1 MNRTCSPLL
10 CALLMVFALCTL
22 GCNEQSVAQADESP
36 ATRST
41 ITESQTGASLAVEL
55 DQTEIDLAG
64 VVQVSAQI
72 AWSDGV
78 HVQLIEPDWEEAGW
92 SGFTTTPGSIVYDGT
107 HYSQEF
113 NYTLEPFLSGT
124 YQIPSFGI
132 RAESEEA
139 GKRIARLQPIEVS
152 VLSVLEESDS
162 SELEPALGFAEPT
175 SLDDDSNNTLG
186 IWIGL
191 GVTMFS
197 CFAIVLLRSQ
207 EHDEGNH
214 DLDPEA
220 MLTAA
225 SSAKTLSDAELGG
238 FHRALIQLSKDHA
251 GIEPIAREIELVRFS
266 GSVVDHQRV
275 QSAASR
281 ALQICGGHS

>member
-1 MNRTCSPLL
+1 
-10 CALLMVFALCTL
+10 MVFALCTL
-22 GCNEQSVAQADESP
+22 GCNEQSISQADESP

-92 SGFTTTPGSIVYDGT
+92 SRYTSTPGSIIYDGN
-107 HYSQEF
+107 HYTQDF
-113 NYTLEPFLSGT
+113 HYTLEPFLSGT

-175 SLDDDSNNTLG
+175 TLNDDKNTLG

-191 GVTMFS
+191 GVAMLS
-197 CFAIVLLRSQ
+197 CFVIVLLRSQ
-207 EHDEGNH
+207 EHDEGDH

-281 ALQICGGHS
+281 ALQICGGRS